1 MNHERATSVQQCTGQ
16 VLSMFYLV
24 DEPVT
29 TVTIQVDIQ
38 LMTARATG
46 QVALDLRTL
55 PRGATICATL
65 HDEQLGYV
73 QLLAFTRIPC

>member
-1 MNHERATSVQQCTGQ
+1 
-16 VLSMFYLV
+16 MFYLV

-29 TVTIQVDIQ
+29 TVTIQVDRQ
-38 LMTARATG
+38 SMTARATG

-55 PRGATICATL
+55 PRGAMICATL

-73 QLLAFTRIPC
+73 QLLAFRVIPC